1 MGNYNTRCAIVECD
15 GKRRQFAADAYYC
28 KYHTCKSSLCTDRK
42 GDDSIFCSYHSRM
55 IIGM

>member
-15 GKRRQFAADAYYC
+15 GKRRQFATVAYYC
-28 KYHTCKSSLCTDRK
+28 KNHTCQVSSCNDKRVNPE
-42 GDDSIFCSYHSRM
+42 FCSYHSRM